1 MDIVCRILYQFQL
14 IDREEEEQ
22 LKRKI
27 KDCIYN
33 YSGSLNN
40 ILYNEKYNNIDLS
53 KVYSTMNVSNIGHII
68 AFYCV
73 LESYN
78 KKSLV
83 CKTKEEKESYI
94 VQLTI
99 GSLNDFS
106 MFKKNHFKK
115 KEKLSSLFY
124 QYIKNVGIDFFISSV
139 GGYIYNIY
147 I

>member
-1 MDIVCRILYQFQL
+1 MNIVCRILYQYQL

-22 LKRKI
+22 LKREI
-27 KDCIYN
+27 KNCIYN
-33 YSGSLNN
+33 YSGSLNK
-40 ILYNEKYNNIDLS
+40 ILYNDKYNNVDLS
-53 KVYSTMNVSNIGHII
+53 KVYSIMNVSNIGHII

-78 KKSLV
+78 KRLFD

-124 QYIKNVGIDFFISSV
+124 QYIKNVGINYFISSV

-147 I
+147 L

>member
-1 MDIVCRILYQFQL
+1 MDIVCRVLYQYQL

-22 LKRKI
+22 LKREI
-27 KDCIYN
+27 KNCIYN
-33 YSGSLNN
+33 YSGSLNK
-40 ILYNEKYNNIDLS
+40 ILYNEKYNNVDLS
-53 KVYSTMNVSNIGHII
+53 KVYSIMRVSNIGHII

-78 KKSLV
+78 KRYD

-106 MFKKNHFKK
+106 MFKKKKRK
-115 KEKLSSLFY
+115 KENLSSLFY
-124 QYIKNVGIDFFISSV
+124 QYIKNVRIGYFILDVASF
-139 GGYIYNIY
+139 IIQL
-147 I
+147 

>member
-1 MDIVCRILYQFQL
+1 MDIVCRVLYQYQL

-22 LKRKI
+22 LKREI
-27 KDCIYN
+27 KNCIYN
-33 YSGSLNN
+33 YSGSLNK
-40 ILYNEKYNNIDLS
+40 ILYNEKYNNVDLS
-53 KVYSTMNVSNIGHII
+53 KVYSIMNVSNIGHII

-78 KKSLV
+78 KRYD

-106 MFKKNHFKK
+106 MFKKKKRK
-115 KEKLSSLFY
+115 KENLSSLFY
-124 QYIKNVGIDFFISSV
+124 QYIKNVRVGYFILDV
-139 GGYIYNIY
+139 VTFIIQL
-147 I
+147 

>member
-1 MDIVCRILYQFQL
+1 MDIVCRILYQYQL

-22 LKRKI
+22 LKREI

-33 YSGSLNN
+33 YSGSLNK
-40 ILYNEKYNNIDLS
+40 ILYNDKYNNVDLS
-53 KVYSTMNVSNIGHII
+53 KVYSIMNVSNIGHII

-73 LESYN
+73 LELYN
-78 KKSLV
+78 KSLISN
-83 CKTKEEKESYI
+83 KTKEEKENYI

-115 KEKLSSLFY
+115 KENLSSLFY
-124 QYIKNVGIDFFISSV
+124 QYIKNIGINYFISSV
-139 GGYIYNIY
+139 GGFIYNI

>member
-1 MDIVCRILYQFQL
+1 MR
-14 IDREEEEQ
+14 
-22 LKRKI
+22 
-27 KDCIYN
+27 
-33 YSGSLNN
+33 
-40 ILYNEKYNNIDLS
+40 
-53 KVYSTMNVSNIGHII
+53 VSNIGHII

-78 KKSLV
+78 KRLFD

-106 MFKKNHFKK
+106 MFKKKHFKK
-115 KEKLSSLFY
+115 KENLSSLFY
-124 QYIKNVGIDFFISSV
+124 QYIKNIGINYFISSV

-147 I
+147 L